1 MRQERSGGDQAGKEA
16 HMSDMERSELDD
28 TEGHALRS
36 QDEDR
41 EAVTEDVEGDGFRY
55 GQDTEAADEDDVE
68 GHALRSQ
75 DQG

>member
-1 MRQERSGGDQAGKEA
+1 
-16 HMSDMERSELDD
+16 MSDMERSEPDD

-36 QDEDR
+36 QDQDR
-41 EAVTEDVEGDGFRY
+41 EAATEDVEGHGFRL

-68 GHALRSQ
+68 GHSVRSR

>member
-1 MRQERSGGDQAGKEA
+1 MKYCRASGAVRRDQAGGEA
-16 HMSDMERSELDD
+16 HMSDMEHSEFDD

-36 QDEDR
+36 QDQDR
-41 EAVTEDVEGDGFRY
+41 EAATE
-55 GQDTEAADEDDVE
+55 DVE

>member
-1 MRQERSGGDQAGKEA
+1 
-16 HMSDMERSELDD
+16 MSDMEHSELDD

-36 QDEDR
+36 QDQDR
-41 EAVTEDVEGDGFRY
+41 EASTEDVEGHGFRY
-55 GQDTEAADEDDVE
+55 GQDTEATDEDDVE

>member
-1 MRQERSGGDQAGKEA
+1 
-16 HMSDMERSELDD
+16 MSDMEHSELDD

-36 QDEDR
+36 QDQDR
-41 EAVTEDVEGDGFRY
+41 EAATEDVEGHGWRH
-55 GQDTEAADEDDVE
+55 GQDPEAADEDDVE

>member
-1 MRQERSGGDQAGKEA
+1 
-16 HMSDMERSELDD
+16 MSDMEHSELDD

-36 QDEDR
+36 QDQER
-41 EAVTEDVEGDGFRY
+41 EAATEDVEGHWIKH